1 MQISVETLTDKA
13 TELDVEGSGSI
24 EAGKAKIQDMDISA
38 VSCGAASP
46 VSENVQETPT
56 RSAKRIAAGEVDGAS
71 TVKKK
76 RVLGAE
82 LFEPKDPCS
91 YQALFAAENLPKHTR
106 SGPQRLSRMWDE
118 LPPENKLLHCLRFS
132 RLQCEYEAQLA
143 VYETALPTPTR
154 KAFQEQRNRDIVD
167 RGAPPKPNNAYLLFF
182 CEKRHEF
189 GDVSKEIVAQKIG
202 VMWRTLP
209 ENGKVPYQILAET
222 MQACYEVQLKAY
234 HTALGPAGRAALR
247 KKEKEEKQKAKESAQ
262 KRKQAEK
269 EQLIALQAIRQ
280 RVKRHRRRLAGL

>member
-91 YQALFAAENLPKHTR
+91 YQALFE
-106 SGPQRLSRMWDE
+106 QMWDE

-234 HTALGPAGRAALR
+234 HTALGPAGTAALR
-247 KKEKEEKQKAKESAQ
+247 QKEKEEKQKAKESAQ

>member
-91 YQALFAAENLPKHTR
+91 YQALFE
-106 SGPQRLSRMWDE
+106 QMWDE

-247 KKEKEEKQKAKESAQ
+247 QKEKEEKQKAKESAQ

>member
-1 MQISVETLTDKA
+1 MAMQISVETLTDKA

-91 YQALFAAENLPKHTR
+91 YQALFE
-106 SGPQRLSRMWDE
+106 QMWDE

-189 GDVSKEIVAQKIG
+189 VDVSKEIVAQKIG

-234 HTALGPAGRAALR
+234 HTALGAAGTAALR
-247 KKEKEEKQKAKESAQ
+247 QKEKEEKQKAKESAQ

>member
-91 YQALFAAENLPKHTR
+91 YQALFE
-106 SGPQRLSRMWDE
+106 QMWDE

-189 GDVSKEIVAQKIG
+189 VDVSKEIVAQKIG

-247 KKEKEEKQKAKESAQ
+247 QKEKEEKQKAKESAQ